1 MSDVQK
7 LQELLDEIPYAV
19 LIEVQDCM
27 WYRDHNRDEIYWN
40 GEFNSE
46 DLHRGEGDTYSGW
59 MRESSK
65 EWEGYLVTNLD
76 MSIGTMVTYLFPL
89 EKEVKW
95 EDLEEICN
103 D

>member
-7 LQELLDEIPYAV
+7 LQELLDKIPYAV

-27 WYRDHNRDEIYWN
+27 WYRDGSDIHWN

-46 DLHRGEGDTYSGW
+46 DLYNGVGDTYSGW
-59 MRESSK
+59 MREGSK

-89 EKEVKW
+89 DKEVKL
-95 EDLEEICN
+95 EDLEEMYN
-103 D
+103 E

>member
-1 MSDVQK
+1 MSDIQK
-7 LQELLDEIPYAV
+7 LQEILDKIPYAV

-27 WYRDHNRDEIYWN
+27 WYRDGNEIHWN

-46 DLHRGEGDTYSGW
+46 DLYNGEGDTYSGW
-59 MRESSK
+59 MREGSK
-65 EWEGYLVTNLD
+65 EWDDYLVTNLD

-89 EKEVKW
+89 GKEIKL
-95 EDLEEICN
+95 EDLEEFYN